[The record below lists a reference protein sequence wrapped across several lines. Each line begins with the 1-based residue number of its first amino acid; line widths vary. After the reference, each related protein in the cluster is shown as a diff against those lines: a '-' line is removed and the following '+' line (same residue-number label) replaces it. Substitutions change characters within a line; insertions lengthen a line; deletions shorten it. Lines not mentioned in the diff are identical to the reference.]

1 MSAEIPLAP
10 SLDQIQPSRIREL
23 ANAAFGM
30 EGVLRLQFGE
40 STMPTPQYIKDAVV
54 QAIAEDQTFYS
65 ENAGLP
71 SLRAAIAAKYAQL
84 HGVQLDPMREVM
96 VTASGVQALNVGIR
110 CVIEP
115 GDEAL
120 ILSPNWPNST
130 EIVRMFGAQPVEIP
144 LVTGV
149 DARGVERFQID
160 FASLEAAVT
169 ARTRLLV
176 YT

>member
-54 QAIAEDQTFYS
+54 RAIAEDQTFYS

-71 SLRAAIAAKYAQL
+71 SLRAAIAAAAPA
-84 HGVQLDPMREVM
+84 V
-96 VTASGVQALNVGIR
+96 
-110 CVIEP
+110 
-115 GDEAL
+115 
-120 ILSPNWPNST
+120 
-130 EIVRMFGAQPVEIP
+130 
-144 LVTGV
+144 
-149 DARGVERFQID
+149 GVERL
-160 FASLEAAVT
+160 A
-169 ARTRLLV
+169 
-176 YT
+176 